1 MYKPGDTL
9 SDGHRI
15 ANVFNTQDEEWHNQN
30 IAPIRSMW
38 GMTKLLEYEPLF
50 DETLMK
56 LVDRFMSKYVD
67 TGKVCHI
74 DEWMGYC
81 KASLRSLLLSMHHR
95 LTAGYSCMG
104 HSRQY
109 EFRSRIRLSG

>member
-15 ANVFNTQDEEWHNQN
+15 ANVFNTQNEEWHNQH

-38 GMTKLLEYEPLF
+38 GMTKLLEYEPLL

-56 LVDRFMSKYVD
+56 LMEKFTSNYVD
-67 TGKVCHI
+67 TGKVCQI

-81 KASLRSLLLSMHHR
+81 KASLPPFFCQC
-95 LTAGYSCMG
+95 TTV
-104 HSRQY
+104 
-109 EFRSRIRLSG
+109 

>member
-9 SDGHRI
+9 TDGHRI
-15 ANVFNTQDEEWHNQN
+15 ANVFNTQDEEWHTNQ

-56 LVDRFMSKYVD
+56 LMDKFTSNYVD
-67 TGKVCHI
+67 TGKVCQI

-81 KASLRSLLLSMHHR
+81 R
-95 LTAGYSCMG
+95 LFPFPSFANAPPLTVGYSCMG
-104 HSRQY
+104 HSCQHELRP
-109 EFRSRIRLSG
+109 